1 MMKGYL
7 VYVKIVWGV
16 TMEKYRKKLDTID
29 QKMKEL
35 FLERMEV
42 VKEIAKYK
50 KQHNLPVEDQSR
62 ENQMFQELFVNDPIL
77 KDLYTKF
84 LLEIIAVSKIYQE
97 TLMKEE

>member
-1 MMKGYL
+1 
-7 VYVKIVWGV
+7 
-16 TMEKYRKKLDTID
+16 MEKYRKKLDTID

-42 VKEIAKYK
+42 VIEIAKYK

>member
-1 MMKGYL
+1 MKGYL